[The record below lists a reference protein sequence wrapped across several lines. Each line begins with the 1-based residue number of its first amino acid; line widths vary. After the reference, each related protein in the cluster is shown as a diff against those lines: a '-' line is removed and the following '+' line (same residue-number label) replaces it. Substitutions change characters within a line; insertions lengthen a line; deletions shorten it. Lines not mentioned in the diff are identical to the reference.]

1 MALLTNSVDVAGMI
15 LVLKHSE
22 LEIKD
27 KIAMVGEMAIVTE
40 IKTKKIKFLKPLKIL
55 KKFQI

>member
-27 KIAMVGEMAIVTE
+27 KIAMVGEMVIVTE
-40 IKTKKIKFLKPLKIL
+40 IKMKKIKFLKPLK
-55 KKFQI
+55 F